1 MAAPLLQST
10 LLAELFFAGVP
21 ILVATIQPLAC
32 LFDTSVCVPACLP
45 ALLPAWLAA
54 EGECEEVYGA
64 HHVHALGSTQ
74 QTWCASP
81 FCLPACALPLGWCLR
96 RWLPVAP
103 IALPPCGL
111 NSSSIC
117 A

>member
-45 ALLPAWLAA
+45 ACLPGWLQRGSARRCMERTMCTPWAQPSRPGAPPLFAFLPAP
-54 EGECEEVYGA
+54 
-64 HHVHALGSTQ
+64 S
-74 QTWCASP
+74 
-81 FCLPACALPLGWCLR
+81 R
-96 RWLPVAP
+96 
-103 IALPPCGL
+103 
-111 NSSSIC
+111 
-117 A
+117 